1 MKMLSI
7 TSSLIGGNA
16 SCFIYKRYDI
26 YTTIYILSKKKSV
39 QQFLLHN
46 ACAYLFC
53 FCCLMTFKSS
63 LYIFFFSFDCIIYFI
78 SIASFFIKGVRLRRS
93 HLRLLQNHY
102 FYSRK
107 KKGKRYKKSRGKWHG
122 LL

>member
-1 MKMLSI
+1 MLSI

-16 SCFIYKRYDI
+16 SCFIRDM
-26 YTTIYILSKKKSV
+26 IYIQPFIFCKKKKSV